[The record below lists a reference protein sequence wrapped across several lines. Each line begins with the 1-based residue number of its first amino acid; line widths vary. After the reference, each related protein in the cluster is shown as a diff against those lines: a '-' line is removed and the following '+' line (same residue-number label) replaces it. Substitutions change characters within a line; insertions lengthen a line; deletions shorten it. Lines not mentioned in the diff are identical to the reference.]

1 MPALLQA
8 KTTLISPDNLVTIG
22 RYNTLKQSTTKILL
36 KIKLI
41 LLLIQIIMK
50 KFIRYMLSMVTSSC
64 CFAMA
69 IIAIVSYNQLVCNIS
84 NGVIIFVIAGVFV
97 SGIISAYE
105 FIRTYNEIFLK

>member
-1 MPALLQA
+1 MPALLQD

-22 RYNTLKQSTTKILL
+22 RDNTLKQSTTKILL

-50 KFIRYMLSMVTSSC
+50 KFIRCMLSMVTSSC

-69 IIAIVSYNQLVCNIS
+69 IMVIVYYNQLVYNT
-84 NGVIIFVIAGVFV
+84 NDGMLIFVISGVFV
-97 SGIISAYE
+97 SGIISAYK